1 VLRLKFGGDR
11 TVVAALGSAMAAIA
25 RTGIEG
31 SIADVVTWVP
41 LSRARLGERGFDQA
55 ALLARRVARMVGL
68 DDVPL
73 LERRVDLSPQ
83 AKRGGNERREAMKGA
98 FAPLG
103 DAPERVLL
111 VDDVLTTGATAAACA
126 SALERVGARSVT
138 LLAAARSGRLPT
150 DPKAS
155 SPYTREVF
163 RSGSV
168 VARGR
173 SPRKSMPAAGEATH
187 VRRPLVAEHGAV

>member
-1 VLRLKFGGDR
+1 
-11 TVVAALGSAMAAIA
+11 M
-25 RTGIEG
+25 E
-31 SIADVVTWVP
+31 
-41 LSRARLGERGFDQA
+41 
-55 ALLARRVARMVGL
+55 
-68 DDVPL
+68 
-73 LERRVDLSPQ
+73 
-83 AKRGGNERREAMKGA
+83 GA
-98 FAPLG
+98 FAPLRK
-103 DAPERVLL
+103 APPRVLL

-126 SALERVGARSVT
+126 SALTEAGAETVS
-138 LLAAARSGRLPT
+138 LLAAARSGRMPEA
-150 DPKAS
+150 PGRP